1 MSVSSFCF
9 CLDRELL
16 FLLDRVKLGTFSAA
30 TSGMP
35 MDIDKE
41 QDDAE
46 TVDAATSQAG
56 TASQPCSYFANCS
69 DVRLNSDGR
78 VFL

>member
-1 MSVSSFCF
+1 MSVSSFRFCF
-9 CLDRELL
+9 DRELL
-16 FLLDRVKLGTFSAA
+16 FLFDRVKLGTFSAA
-30 TSGMP
+30 TSGMS

-46 TVDAATSQAG
+46 TADATTSRAG

-69 DVRLNSDGR
+69 DG
-78 VFL
+78 